1 MAPKVAL
8 FLALGLLFAAAAHGC
23 EPYCPG
29 PVVPTPTVV
38 PTPSS
43 HSHGRCPIDALKL
56 KVCANVLG
64 LVKVGLPQHEQCC
77 PLLEGLVDLD
87 AALCLCTAIKANV
100 LDIHLNV
107 PLSLNLILN
116 NCGKICPKD
125 FTCPN

>member
-8 FLALGLLFAAAAHGC
+8 FLALSLLFAAAAHGC
-23 EPYCPG
+23 GPYCSG
-29 PVVPTPTVV
+29 PVVPTPPVV
-38 PTPSS
+38 PS

-100 LDIHLNV
+100 LGIHLNV

>member
-8 FLALGLLFAAAAHGC
+8 FLALSLLFAAAAHGC
-23 EPYCPG
+23 EPYCPD
-29 PVVPTPTVV
+29 TVV
-38 PTPSS
+38 PTS
-43 HSHGRCPIDALKL
+43 HSHGRCPIDTLKL

-100 LDIHLNV
+100 LGIDLNV